1 LATFEEHITHAT
13 KNLHFLTE
21 TNLKNQSFWDW
32 QVTVSFYVA
41 VHMVNA
47 HLAIKGGLHY
57 RTHEDV
63 KNALNPYND
72 LAICRIEESVYLAY
86 TKLEMLSRRARYLCH
101 ENKDNKSDSL
111 HFTHDR
117 HFAKAIRNLDKILD
131 HFKKMYTLSFPAPH
145 IFCQDLSNSEEL
157 KIFKVQVQNL
167 A

>member
-1 LATFEEHITHAT
+1 MTRQFVKDVERIP
-13 KNLHFLTE
+13 FLTE
-21 TNLKNQSFWDW
+21 TNLKNQEFWDW
-32 QVTVSFYVA
+32 QVTTAFYVA
-41 VHMVNA
+41 VHIVNA
-47 HLAIKGGLHY
+47 HLAQKAGLHY

-72 LAICRIEESVYLAY
+72 LAICKIDEQIYVAY

-101 ENKDNKSDSL
+101 ENKDNKADNV

-131 HFKKMYTLSFPAPH
+131 SFKKEYGLNFVEPNVW
-145 IFCQDLSNSEEL
+145 CQEL
-157 KIFKVQVQNL
+157 NYNEGFKIFKITALKV